1 MTDQNLIPANR
12 RSHRG
17 VFFTG
22 AGILCA
28 VAVTLAGCSGLSK
41 NKDSLAATS
50 QTGQVETKQAGT
62 GRARIAKSERARKA
76 AVKKLAVALTT
87 NKTLKKQ
94 LLGAKNSAE
103 KFREEAQ
110 AADED
115 IADLEAE
122 LVKAKTEP
130 AKTVEAS
137 STPQQSEQMA
147 ESLKAELDKA
157 NNERDVLKAQLDEK
171 QNDSAQVIEKMLAA
185 ASREA
190 KESRAESEKL
200 TKQVQAAQAKVVSAS
215 DSNRIVHV
223 LYRQSVKERAQV
235 EQATAK
241 QAEALRNQLTTA
253 KRKTSEAQAEA
264 KTARTELATANAE
277 IARLKA
283 VPAEKPTS
291 SAAQQPAQPQ

>member
-1 MTDQNLIPANR
+1 MTDQNLRLASR

-17 VFFTG
+17 IFFTG
-22 AGILCA
+22 AGVLCA

-50 QTGQVETKQAGT
+50 QTGQVETE
-62 GRARIAKSERARKA
+62 RARFAKSERARKA
-76 AVKKLAVALTT
+76 AVKKLAVALAT

-110 AADED
+110 AADKD

-122 LVKAKTEP
+122 LVKAKAEPTE
-130 AKTVEAS
+130 
-137 STPQQSEQMA
+137 
-147 ESLKAELDKA
+147 
-157 NNERDVLKAQLDEK
+157 AQE
-171 QNDSAQVIEKMLAA
+171 MLAA
-185 ASREA
+185 VSLEV
-190 KESRAESEKL
+190 KEIRAENEEL
-200 TKQVQAAQAKVVSAS
+200 TKQVQAAQAKVRSTSDSNRIVHMLYRQSVKERAQVEQVAQARITSAS

-235 EQATAK
+235 EQAAAQ
-241 QAEALRNQLTTA
+241 QAEALRSQLATA
-253 KRKTSEAQAEA
+253 KRKTSEAQDEA
-264 KTARTELATANAE
+264 KAALTELAAANAE

-283 VPAEKPTS
+283 VTVEKPTS